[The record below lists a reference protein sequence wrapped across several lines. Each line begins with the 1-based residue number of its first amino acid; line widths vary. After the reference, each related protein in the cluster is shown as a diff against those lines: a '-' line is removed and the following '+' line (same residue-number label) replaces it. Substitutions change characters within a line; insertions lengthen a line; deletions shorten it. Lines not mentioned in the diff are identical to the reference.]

1 MNFSKDDLL
10 TAGLIV
16 ASLVTFP
23 FFDDRTKLF
32 LELLMIGG
40 QFGIQVSCDWL
51 LLTKT
56 NRYIVSLLNLLFSKL
71 V

>member
-40 QFGIQVSCDWL
+40 HFGIQVSFDWL

-56 NRYIVSLLNLLFSKL
+56 NRYIASLPNLLLSKL